1 MESEQEHYCVVEVLE
16 DRDRQ
21 STVNVV
27 VCDVLCVTELT
38 SVY

>member
-1 MESEQEHYCVVEVLE
+1 MESEQEHDRVVEVLE
-16 DRDRQ
+16 DSDSQ

-27 VCDVLCVTELT
+27 VCDVLSVTELT